1 MRSFSLLLLV
11 VVLLLSCSR
20 EPAMVRQAR
29 KAELAGA
36 LSRAFLKSVEAEK
49 SAVLATT
56 DEESERFASESRDAA
71 REVGRLQRDLEV
83 LIGGDA
89 RQPEKDRLAAFSAAW
104 AKVAAIDAQL
114 LPLAVANT
122 NLKAAHLSS
131 HEAAA
136 ALERLVARLGA
147 LEARSK
153 DPARIRR
160 LSAAAVAALTIQ
172 TLHPPHIVSPDDAE
186 MKALE
191 GRIEALSE
199 KVDEV
204 LKGELKGEG
213 GEGAG
218 PEQGEALAAW
228 RDYQGTT
235 TEVLRLSRQNTNV
248 LSFSMSVH
256 EKRDASVAAEVA
268 LLALI
273 SEVEVTGPRATR

>member
-1 MRSFSLLLLV
+1 MRSFSLML

-56 DEESERFASESRDAA
+56 DEESGQFASESRNAA
-71 REVGRLQRDLEV
+71 SEVGRLQRELEV

-89 RQPEKDRLAAFSAAW
+89 RQPEKGKLAAFSAAW
-104 AKVAAIDAQL
+104 TKVAAIDAQL

-136 ALERLVARLGA
+136 ALERLVARLDA

-160 LSAAAVAALTIQ
+160 LAAAAVAALTIQ
-172 TLHPPHIVSPDDAE
+172 TLHPPHIVSSPPSPASTPATKYRVPWAQLLQRTFATD
-186 MKALE
+186 
-191 GRIEALSE
+191 
-199 KVDEV
+199 V
-204 LKGELKGEG
+204 LTCNKCG
-213 GEGAG
+213 GPRRVVACVFSSTVAREIL
-218 PEQGEALAAW
+218 QH
-228 RDYQGTT
+228 
-235 TEVLRLSRQNTNV
+235 LRLPARP
-248 LSFSMSVH
+248 L
-256 EKRDASVAAEVA
+256 
-268 LLALI
+268 
-273 SEVEVTGPRATR
+273 PRAPARAPPQLELYA